1 MKIFLQIAL
10 ACAVAF
16 VIVQAP
22 EQADRSVQIKKIE
35 PIHTKPVVPA
45 TAPTKD
51 IAKDQIAKPSK
62 QPINAV
68 ATGKTAIMDAANIPL
83 PDRYYVDCVINGCE
97 GVSAEGG
104 WNGATRWNTAGS
116 GAYGICQALPA
127 SKMASAGEDWRT
139 NPVTQLKWCDSYAK
153 QYGSWKQ
160 AWEFRKCL
168 GKCYSNRTK
177 SYVHKDHTW
186 W

>member
-1 MKIFLQIAL
+1 MKIVLQLAVAVAL
-10 ACAVAF
+10 AFAIVSLPQQHNRLVALKRAEP
-16 VIVQAP
+16 IVQKP
-22 EQADRSVQIKKIE
+22 EA
-35 PIHTKPVVPA
+35 PA
-45 TAPTKD
+45 TVQVKPIVDSPSIT
-51 IAKDQIAKPSK
+51 PSK

-139 NPVTQLKWCDSYAK
+139 NPVTQLKWCDGYAK